1 MKQTPKHNIK
11 YPEGTDLVR
20 NASAQFEAM
29 AVSIDDNI
37 DDLPD
42 TIIAKVNNATERTEK
57 AAADAEKYSG
67 AAVAL
72 QDGAISGRIDTDSS
86 ATRVSLDRLR
96 SYAGLNVVAVGDSFG
111 MAYHGDRSWAER
123 LRTVW
128 RMNVTNV
135 CNDGS
140 GFARTGYKTF
150 SDEINEA
157 YNTLG
162 AGKAAGVHAVVIAGG
177 VNDPDDWSNNLD
189 TRITDTLKNARAKFP
204 NARVIVVP
212 QLWRNTKLPVN
223 RRGMAYYTY
232 AQATSQGCEY
242 VPWAWTWRYGLPDTF
257 VEDGLHPNEAGA
269 LLIASYIVQAIGGNY
284 HGRTVPMTSATD
296 QNTGLTCYFSAH
308 GGTVEANMFGTIPDG
323 KTTNGLKFAAK
334 LADETRNPY
343 KCPFKGTGAGYTQ
356 NGNRVFGAFL
366 DSYDG
371 QLILSCIQQ
380 PLAGD
385 LVLPKDQVY
394 SGQTGIHITMN
405 W

>member
-1 MKQTPKHNIK
+1 MKETPKHHIR

-42 TIIAKVNNATERTEK
+42 TITQKVTNAQAKAE
-57 AAADAEKYSG
+57 AAAAQAEKFGGS
-67 AAVAL
+67 AVAL
-72 QDGAISGRIDTDSS
+72 QDGAISSLIDADSS
-86 ATRVSLDRLR
+86 ATRIALDRLR

-123 LRTVW
+123 LRTTW
-128 RMNVTNV
+128 HMNVTNV

-140 GFARTGYKTF
+140 GFARTGFKTF
-150 SDEINEA
+150 NDEVNEA
-157 YNTLG
+157 YNTVG
-162 AGKAAGVHAVVIAGG
+162 EDKARGVHVVVIAGG

-189 TRITDTLKNARAKFP
+189 TRITATLKNARAKFP
-204 NARVIVVP
+204 NARIIVVP
-212 QLWRNTKLPVN
+212 QMWKNTTLPVN

-232 AQATSQGCEY
+232 MQADFCGCEY

-284 HGRTVPMTSATD
+284 HGRTVAWTAATHQD
-296 QNTGLTCYFSAH
+296 TGLTCYFNAH

-323 KTTNGLKFAAK
+323 KTANALVFASK
-334 LADETRNPY
+334 LTDEAHNPY

-385 LVLPKDQVY
+385 LVMPKDQVY
-394 SGQTGIHITMN
+394 SGQTGVHVTMN